1 MAALY
6 SKIASLKLTQR
17 VERMEHGAEAEDGAT
32 RNEDAVGVG
41 ERETRPRSRTERDGT
56 KDRATRVNKMQAALE
71 NEKRDRAA
79 EQKEMEQ
86 KLALENETRDRAVEK
101 KEMEQIDGAK

>member
-1 MAALY
+1 
-6 SKIASLKLTQR
+6 
-17 VERMEHGAEAEDGAT
+17 
-32 RNEDAVGVG
+32 
-41 ERETRPRSRTERDGT
+41 
-56 KDRATRVNKMQAALE
+56 LE

-86 KLALENETRDRAVEK
+86 KLALENEKRDRAVEK